1 MLMEFTK
8 VQLIFTRESTCH
20 KCQKIV
26 SEIQSLLHLKSS
38 LQMQTSLQMKKYT
51 NIKTIVP

>member
-8 VQLIFTRESTCH
+8 VQLIFTREITCH

-26 SEIQSLLHLKSS
+26 SEIHSLLHLKSS